1 MRKYSFLRGQ
11 CLPSNAAHAV
21 SKDSQKEEKSGTNWL
36 VKGILQI
43 LKQIFFWRY
52 GRSTWQY
59 DVLCVLILAFIFLT
73 PKSLFPSSE
82 PRFSQT
88 HRNTSSPVWLPA
100 DERDSSAEPDA
111 KELERRVRELTNR
124 PDATIQNVRHV
135 RDAEGRTIAYEVDIR

>member
-1 MRKYSFLRGQ
+1 M
-11 CLPSNAAHAV
+11 
-21 SKDSQKEEKSGTNWL
+21 
-36 VKGILQI
+36 QI

-82 PRFSQT
+82 PRFAQA
-88 HRNTSSPVWLPA
+88 HRNVSSPVWLPA
-100 DERDSSAEPDA
+100 DASDSRPEPDV

-124 PDATIQNVRHV
+124 PEAMIQNVRRV
-135 RDAEGRTIAYEVDIR
+135 RDAEGRIIAYEVDIR